1 MKQVMICLFAV
12 CCFIGASASSFAD
25 EKTNKVPDKGVADTI
40 ADGAKEVKKGAAQAY
55 QGSQE
60 AIVRDVQQMK
70 EDIPRGVKEIKDS
83 MVQHSEKVKES
94 VSQEFREIREGMS
107 RPLTETKTGNK

>member
-12 CCFIGASASSFAD
+12 CCFIGASVSLFAD
-25 EKTNKVPDKGVADTI
+25 EKTNKAPDKGVAATI
-40 ADGAKEVKKGAAQAY
+40 ADGAKEVKTGAVQAY
-55 QGSQE
+55 QGSRE

-70 EDIPRGVKEIKDS
+70 EDIPHGLKEVKNS

-94 VSQEFREIREGMS
+94 VTQEFQEIKEGMS
-107 RPLTETKTGNK
+107 KPLTEKKSGN